1 MAASPSRNDAVAPSS
16 GEQAALASQGA
27 PAQDATAPIAR
38 RRLALP
44 RRIAAKLFGRIADY
58 ARRYLQAPVLHDL
71 SEQRALSQALL
82 EELRHSRLH
91 VVQLENQLQALALEH
106 GRSVSALAALVNGHG
121 QQLAALLA
129 AQDAFAIQQGQ
140 LAGELGKIA
149 VEQGT
154 IARAHT
160 ERLHVIETVGQTA
173 LTRVETLP
181 ALFGPRF
188 DELEIKQRP
197 LIAYDEDSMA
207 IRMRDGYVLAPRN
220 LPTFVTMLANATSRG
235 LEPGTGDVLRRL
247 IQPGMV
253 VADVGANIGLL
264 TLVMAWATGPGGRV
278 IAFEPEAIPR
288 SNLEKMKYLNG
299 LSWVEVRDQA
309 VAETPGRLTFHVS
322 DIIGHSSLYALPDAE
337 EARTIEVEVV
347 RLDDVAP
354 AKRLDVVKIDV
365 EGAELD
371 VLAGMTGVIAKNPD
385 LAILAEFGPEHLAR
399 VGQTPAQWFKAF
411 GDAGFKAYMIDETT
425 GACAATNAKAAA
437 KVVSA
442 NIAFVRAG
450 GDAEKRLLGR

>member
-1 MAASPSRNDAVAPSS
+1 MRTN
-16 GEQAALASQGA
+16 GA
-27 PAQDATAPIAR
+27 PQPEGDADQPPSLPTPPAGPPPRRRFGFAR
-38 RRLALP
+38 RLLAPVLSP
-44 RRIAAKLFGRIADY
+44 VANY
-58 ARRYLQAPVLHDL
+58 ARRYLQASVEHELR
-71 SEQRALSQALL
+71 QTQGQVQALSA
-82 EELRHSRLH
+82 E
-91 VVQLENQLQALALEH
+91 LQAAHVRIDHNRELLHLVLQQQQASAVALQ
-106 GRSVSALAALVNGHG
+106 AM
-121 QQLAALLA
+121 A
-129 AQDAFAIQQGQ
+129 AQLTRIEGHS
-140 LAGELGKIA
+140 
-149 VEQGT
+149 
-154 IARAHT
+154 ARAEDHGI
-160 ERLHVIETVGQTA
+160 RIEGLSRKLDSDIA
-173 LTRVETLP
+173 GLP
-181 ALFGPRF
+181 GVFGPRF

-197 LIAYDEDSMA
+197 LIAYDEESMA

-247 IQPGMV
+247 IQPGMA

-278 IAFEPEAIPR
+278 IAFEPEAVPR
-288 SNLEKMKYLNG
+288 ANLEKMKHLNG

-309 VAETPGRLTFHVS
+309 VGEKPGRLTFHVS
-322 DIIGHSSLYALPDAE
+322 DIIGHSSLYALPEAE

-371 VLAGMTGVIAKNPD
+371 VLAGMKGLIAKNPD

-411 GDAGFKAYMIDETT
+411 SDAGFTPYMIDETH
-425 GACAATNAKAAA
+425 GDCVKTNAKAAA

>member
-1 MAASPSRNDAVAPSS
+1 MRTTDTPAPEPVS
-16 GEQAALASQGA
+16 A
-27 PAQDATAPIAR
+27 PAAPQGPPPRRRFGLAR
-38 RRLALP
+38 RLLAPVLAP
-44 RRIAAKLFGRIADY
+44 VANY
-58 ARRYLQAPVLHDL
+58 ARSYLQATVEHELR
-71 SEQRALSQALL
+71 QAQGQIQALSADLQAAHVRIDHNRELL
-82 EELRHSRLH
+82 HL
-91 VVQLENQLQALALEH
+91 VLQQQQASALALQ
-106 GRSVSALAALVNGHG
+106 AMA
-121 QQLAALLA
+121 
-129 AQDAFAIQQGQ
+129 GQ
-140 LAGELGKIA
+140 LTRIEGHS
-149 VEQGT
+149 
-154 IARAHT
+154 ARAEDHGIRI
-160 ERLHVIETVGQTA
+160 EGLGHRLESGIAGVRGDIAGIPGV
-173 LTRVETLP
+173 
-181 ALFGPRF
+181 FGPRF

-197 LIAYDEDSMA
+197 LIAYDDESMA

-247 IQPGMV
+247 IQPGMA

-264 TLVMAWATGPGGRV
+264 TLVMAWATGPAGRV

-288 SNLEKMKYLNG
+288 SNLEKMKHLNG

-309 VAETPGRLTFHVS
+309 VGEKPGRLTFHVS
-322 DIIGHSSLYALPDAE
+322 DIIGHSSLYALPEAE

-371 VLAGMTGVIAKNPD
+371 VLAGMKGVIAKNPD
-385 LAILAEFGPEHLAR
+385 LAIIAEFGPEHLKR
-399 VGQTPAQWFKAF
+399 VGQTPVQWFKAF
-411 GDAGFKAYMIDETT
+411 GDAGFTPYMIDETH
-425 GACAATNAKAAA
+425 GACVKTNAKAAA

>member
-1 MAASPSRNDAVAPSS
+1 MASAPSWSAEVAPS
-16 GEQAALASQGA
+16 GAEQAPSPADGA
-27 PAQDATAPIAR
+27 PTAAAAPGR

-44 RRIAAKLFGRIADY
+44 RRIAARLFGRVADY
-58 ARRYLQAPVLHDL
+58 GRRYLQAPVLHEL
-71 SEQRALSQALL
+71 GEQRALSHALL
-82 EELRHSRLH
+82 DELRHTRLH
-91 VVQLENQLQALALEH
+91 VVQLERQLEALAVEH
-106 GRSVSALAALVNGHG
+106 GRSVSALAALANGHG
-121 QQLAALLA
+121 QQLTAMLA
-129 AQDAFAIQQGQ
+129 AQDALALRQERMAEEQGQIARTHSERLFAIEG
-140 LAGELGKIA
+140 IA
-149 VEQGT
+149 ATSVT
-154 IARAHT
+154 H
-160 ERLHVIETVGQTA
+160 L
-173 LTRVETLP
+173 ETLP

-197 LIAYDEDSMA
+197 LIAYDDESMA
-207 IRMRDGYVLAPRN
+207 IRMRDGYVMAPRH

-264 TLVMAWATGPGGRV
+264 TLVMAWATGPSGRV
-278 IAFEPEAIPR
+278 IAFEPEAVPR
-288 SNLEKMKYLNG
+288 SNLEKMKHLNG

-309 VAETPGRLTFHVS
+309 VGESAGRLTFHVS

-337 EARTIEVEVV
+337 EARTVEVEVV

-354 AKRLDVVKIDV
+354 AQRLDVVKIDV

-371 VLAGMTGVIAKNPD
+371 VLAGMKGVIAKNPD
-385 LAILAEFGPEHLAR
+385 LAVVAEFGPEHLKR

-411 GDAGFKAYMIDETT
+411 GDAGFTPYMIDETR
-425 GACAATNAKAAA
+425 GDCVKTNAKAAA

-450 GDAEKRLLGR
+450 GDAEKRLLNR

>member
-1 MAASPSRNDAVAPSS
+1 MRPVRLDLAISSAMRPAATPAPEPMSETVS
-16 GEQAALASQGA
+16 APPAPQG
-27 PAQDATAPIAR
+27 PPPRRRFGLAR
-38 RRLALP
+38 RLLAPVLAP
-44 RRIAAKLFGRIADY
+44 VAHY
-58 ARRYLQAPVLHDL
+58 ARRYLQASVEHELR
-71 SEQRALSQALL
+71 QAQGQIQALST
-82 EELRHSRLH
+82 E
-91 VVQLENQLQALALEH
+91 LQAAHVRIDHNRELIHLVLQQQQASAVALQAVATQLTRIE
-106 GRSVSALAALVNGHG
+106 GHS
-121 QQLAALLA
+121 
-129 AQDAFAIQQGQ
+129 
-140 LAGELGKIA
+140 
-149 VEQGT
+149 
-154 IARAHT
+154 ARAEGHSARA
-160 ERLHVIETVGQTA
+160 EDHGIRIEGLSRKLDGDIA
-173 LTRVETLP
+173 GLP
-181 ALFGPRF
+181 GVFGPRF

-197 LIAYDEDSMA
+197 LIAYDEESMA

-247 IQPGMV
+247 IRPGMA

-309 VAETPGRLTFHVS
+309 VGEAPGRLTFHVS

-371 VLAGMTGVIAKNPD
+371 VLAGMKGVIAKNPD
-385 LAILAEFGPEHLAR
+385 LAIVAEFGPEHLTR

-411 GDAGFKAYMIDETT
+411 GDAGFAAYMIDETT
-425 GACAATNAKAAA
+425 GACVKTSAKAAA